1 MKIPIVKH
9 KRNDSEGLTMK
20 VIKLKSNHTFSGI
33 KSYFVDYWPKGSTAD
48 DSVPI
53 FHIGSYHDFNE
64 IVGYAKF
71 INGSLGTVL
80 YRGQTEDYGSLVPS
94 GARAGKVPVSPSLTA
109 DICADADMVKA
120 FQLNDRS
127 IDGWKEYQQVITEAI
142 IQHYGGNTYCIDFVD
157 NHWCA
162 LWFGANKFQKDHYQ
176 IRTDDSENLYVYL
189 YLADT
194 NTTAIRGMHI
204 GEKSYVVDL
213 RKAIPSFFQ
222 RPASQHGW
230 VVRKR
235 NILNGKCNYDD
246 GVIGVIEVNLSD
258 AKRWLGNGELL
269 SQENF
274 FPSYEIDQGY
284 RVLLE
289 RQHRSGLGST
299 YKKLLPVKTIRNYHL
314 EKTFYCSDRN
324 KKIKPIKSFFI
335 NGKKV
340 HSLSEL
346 YAALLTYGWKENSRS
361 ITKNVNEW
369 NEDIPWEYQSAPT
382 ALLVQRYFG
391 GDICSRVC
399 LNRTHY
405 FNKIDS
411 VIIDLTFLEISQM
424 AKNSPYDSNKVENLG
439 HPKQT
444 MINNAVSLNHL
455 LHNCGIPDKVHVP
468 STRKNKRSV
477 VRKKVSSN
485 GKS

>member
-1 MKIPIVKH
+1 M
-9 KRNDSEGLTMK
+9 
-20 VIKLKSNHTFSGI
+20 
-33 KSYFVDYWPKGSTAD
+33 
-48 DSVPI
+48 
-53 FHIGSYHDFNE
+53 
-64 IVGYAKF
+64 
-71 INGSLGTVL
+71 
-80 YRGQTEDYGSLVPS
+80 
-94 GARAGKVPVSPSLTA
+94 
-109 DICADADMVKA
+109 
-120 FQLNDRS
+120 
-127 IDGWKEYQQVITEAI
+127 
-142 IQHYGGNTYCIDFVD
+142 
-157 NHWCA
+157 
-162 LWFGANKFQKDHYQ
+162 
-176 IRTDDSENLYVYL
+176 
-189 YLADT
+189 
-194 NTTAIRGMHI
+194 
-204 GEKSYVVDL
+204 
-213 RKAIPSFFQ
+213 
-222 RPASQHGW
+222 
-230 VVRKR
+230 
-235 NILNGKCNYDD
+235 
-246 GVIGVIEVNLSD
+246 
-258 AKRWLGNGELL
+258 
-269 SQENF
+269 
-274 FPSYEIDQGY
+274 
-284 RVLLE
+284 LLE

-455 LHNCGIPDKVHVP
+455 LHNCGIPDKVRVP